1 MAKNDLLHGSTGL
14 LVMALLACEDMY
26 GYQII
31 KEMKARSEDRFA
43 LQEGSLYPVLHTLEA
58 QKLVAS
64 YEGEASGA
72 RKRRYYRLTE
82 KGRKELA
89 ARTEDFLDFTTA
101 ARRILEFA

>member
-14 LVMALLACEDMY
+14 LVMALLSREDMY

-72 RKRRYYRLTE
+72 GARRRGAPAAGL
-82 KGRKELA
+82 
-89 ARTEDFLDFTTA
+89 ARTGW
-101 ARRILEFA
+101 RRGVGYFWD

>member
-14 LVMALLACEDMY
+14 LVMALLSREDMY

-58 QKLVAS
+58 QSLWPLTRARRAAR
-64 YEGEASGA
+64 ASGA
-72 RKRRYYRLTE
+72 I
-82 KGRKELA
+82 
-89 ARTEDFLDFTTA
+89 TA
-101 ARRILEFA
+101 